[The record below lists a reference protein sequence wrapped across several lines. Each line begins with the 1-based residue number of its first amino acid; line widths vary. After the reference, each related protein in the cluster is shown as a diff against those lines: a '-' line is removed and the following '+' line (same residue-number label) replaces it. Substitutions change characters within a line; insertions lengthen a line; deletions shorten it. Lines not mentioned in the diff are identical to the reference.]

1 MLCIPVALVSTFIRL
16 GNFMNSEILGKYTDS
31 PLGIVFARIGDTM
44 PRYPAQLFEA
54 FAYFVI
60 FIILTLAYFY
70 VKKRGPGFI
79 LGLLFILIF
88 SARFIIE
95 PFKVEQ
101 ADYTTGIALNVG
113 QLLSIPFI
121 ILGII
126 LIIYSRHKR
135 LN

>member
-1 MLCIPVALVSTFIRL
+1 MTLGLLILNILVFLAAYFLIRRFAPAL
-16 GNFMNSEILGKYTDS
+16 
-31 PLGIVFARIGDTM
+31 FARIGDTM

-54 FAYFVI
+54 FAYFII

-113 QLLSIPFI
+113 QILSIPFI